1 MKQNFLKELMMEKPQ
16 ESTDKLLKVVEDSKE
31 TSEEG
36 EKELKG
42 AAVFVGKQLKEVERV
57 EGITRRY

>member
-1 MKQNFLKELMMEKPQ
+1 MGDEVDHFWKNLLRKSLWKK
-16 ESTDKLLKVVEDSKE
+16 TDKLLKVEVVEDSKE

-42 AAVFVGKQLKEVERV
+42 AGVFVGK
-57 EGITRRY
+57 